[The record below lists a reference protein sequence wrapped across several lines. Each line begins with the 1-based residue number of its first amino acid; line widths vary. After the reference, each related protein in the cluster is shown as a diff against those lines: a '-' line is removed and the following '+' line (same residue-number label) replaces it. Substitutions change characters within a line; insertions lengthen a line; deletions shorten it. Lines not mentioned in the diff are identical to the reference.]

1 MEGNE
6 CRPRGQPPGRCSQQ
20 VSYLLVSIKLA
31 VSQVRKFAND
41 QQSTGLEVCLN
52 QELLLSSENA
62 GVAIRQFETD
72 VLQSGSFWK

>member
-6 CRPRGQPPGRCSQQ
+6 CRPRGQPPGRGSQQ